1 MTGPRDTDDTALL
14 AQALAWRE
22 AGQRVGLATVVS
34 TWGSAPRPAGSLLV
48 CNETGQFAGSVS
60 GGCVEV
66 AVIEAAA
73 EVMREGAPRM
83 LEFGV
88 SDELAFS
95 VGLACGGRIRVWV
108 EALE

>member
-1 MTGPRDTDDTALL
+1 MNGHPDTELLRL
-14 AQALAWRE
+14 AQGWRN
-22 AGQRVGLATVVS
+22 AGLPAALATVVS
-34 TWGSAPRPAGSLLV
+34 TWGSAPRAAGSQLV
-48 CNETGQFAGSVS
+48 CNAEGAFAGSVS

-73 EVMREGAPRM
+73 EIMLSGTPRV

-88 SDELAFS
+88 SDELAMS
-95 VGLACGGRIRVWV
+95 VGLACGGRIRVFV

>member
-1 MTGPRDTDDTALL
+1 MADLHHEEDLL
-14 AQALAWRE
+14 AQALHWRE
-22 AGQRVGLATVVS
+22 SGQRAAIATVVS
-34 TWGSAPRPAGSLLV
+34 TWGSAPRPAGSQLV
-48 CNETGQFAGSVS
+48 CNEAGQFAGSVS

-73 EVMREGAPRM
+73 QVMRDGTAQL

-95 VGLACGGRIRVWV
+95 VGLACGGRIRVFV